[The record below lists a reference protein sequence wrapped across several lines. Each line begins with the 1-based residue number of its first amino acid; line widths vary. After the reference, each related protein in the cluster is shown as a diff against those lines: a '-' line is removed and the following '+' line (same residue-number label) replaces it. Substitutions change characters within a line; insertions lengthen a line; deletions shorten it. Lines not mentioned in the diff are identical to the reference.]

1 LTTDSSTDTDT
12 DPKLLPGAALVVGIR
27 SLVIWGVVAAAVLG
41 TFLRGVH
48 QSCSGALASDGTSFL
63 GADGTPTD
71 IEPRCGTVSMSPS
84 PLVFVLLAAIVIGA
98 LTLILRRA
106 DDTDQAFRILGNARM
121 ALVIVTLVALA
132 VGWIA
137 IMTLKVDDWSSF
149 ALYSPLPFAQFDV
162 DTTPITQR

>member
-1 LTTDSSTDTDT
+1 
-12 DPKLLPGAALVVGIR
+12 
-27 SLVIWGVVAAAVLG
+27 
-41 TFLRGVH
+41 
-48 QSCSGALASDGTSFL
+48 
-63 GADGTPTD
+63 
-71 IEPRCGTVSMSPS
+71 
-84 PLVFVLLAAIVIGA
+84 VIGA

-149 ALYSPLPFAQFDV
+149 ALYSPLPFVQFDV